1 MSIVIGAV
9 TGNHAWIMSDG
20 RQCSAADK
28 SVIRED
34 LPKFQMINE
43 GLYIGYTK
51 GYESAMEAMQDFK
64 AICPNIKNVTVDDA
78 LGILQAIMT
87 SKRIGKPR
95 LNAQFIAVG
104 RAAAGGDPS
113 RWLRCFVVK
122 PEIVRYWVW
131 FVEHYSENRDGAS
144 HGNR

>member
-43 GLYIGYTK
+43 GLYIK
-51 GYESAMEAMQDFK
+51 VINA
-64 AICPNIKNVTVDDA
+64 DA
-78 LGILQAIMT
+78 EVVGNLSCCCQ
-87 SKRIGKPR
+87 
-95 LNAQFIAVG
+95 G
-104 RAAAGGDPS
+104 RAAEFAHRS
-113 RWLRCFVVK
+113 LK
-122 PEIVRYWVW
+122 ANVRIKK
-131 FVEHYSENRDGAS
+131 
-144 HGNR
+144 